1 MITIKYLT
9 KHIWV
14 MMAILLLLCLLP
26 MPYGYYTLIRFV
38 AMIIFGY
45 SAYTYYK
52 EQKEGL
58 MVTMIALAIL
68 FQPLLPISLGRTMWN
83 IIDIAIAI
91 FLLYLWYK
99 EQFTTKKEG

>member
-68 FQPLLPISLGRTMWN
+68 FQPLLSISLGRTMWN

-99 EQFTTKKEG
+99 EQLTTKKEG

>member
-52 EQKEGL
+52 EQKDGL

-68 FQPLLPISLGRTMWN
+68 FQPLLSISLGRTMWN

-99 EQFTTKKEG
+99 EQLTTKKEG